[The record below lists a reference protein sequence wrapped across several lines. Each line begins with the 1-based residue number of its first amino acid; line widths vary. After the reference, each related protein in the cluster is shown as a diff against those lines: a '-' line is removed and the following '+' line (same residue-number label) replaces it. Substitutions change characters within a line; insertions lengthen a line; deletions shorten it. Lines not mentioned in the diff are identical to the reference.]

1 MQKHICYFCS
11 SRMYLVEMSIPPDYI
26 NHHSTNP
33 SFLRQRKCCCSSR
46 EPELLDPEE
55 SAAKGKRE
63 PNKHKALWVSQE
75 VLKDL
80 MGAAG
85 PLGYNKSH
93 GTLLTTYSTVLDA
106 QMPAHTCSASGLLF
120 HNWFSWWARVQPG
133 VCVRPSPSST
143 WGWSPPPGNSLCLLP
158 QGKRLGRRFQWFP
171 WAVLDIILLH
181 SLQHKDH
188 LHILGLFGSSGRH
201 APMLGQI
208 TFTWG
213 APL

>member
-1 MQKHICYFCS
+1 MLFLLLQNVSRRDEHS
-11 SRMYLVEMSIPPDYI
+11 SRLHKPPQ
-26 NHHSTNP
+26 HQSLFFEAEKVLLQQQRTRTP
-33 SFLRQRKCCCSSR
+33 GPRRVCCQRQERAQQARSSLSV
-46 EPELLDPEE
+46 PG
-55 SAAKGKRE
+55 SAEGQS
-63 PNKHKALWVSQE
+63 P
-75 VLKDL
+75 DL

-188 LHILGLFGSSGRH
+188 LHILGLFESSGRH